1 MHGQFKVLFVLK
13 MWPLMFAKV
22 QQALLEKKK
31 RDNKELFHVQ
41 ADFIDEEISSDSGEK
56 Q

>member
-1 MHGQFKVLFVLK
+1 

-22 QQALLEKKK
+22 QLALSEKKK
-31 RDNKELFHVQ
+31 RDKSEIFHAQ
-41 ADFIDEEISSDSGEK
+41 ADLIDEEINSDSGES

>member
-1 MHGQFKVLFVLK
+1 

-22 QQALLEKKK
+22 QLALLEKKK
-31 RDNKELFHVQ
+31 RDKNEFFHAQ
-41 ADFIDEEISSDSGEK
+41 AGLIDEEINSDSGEN

>member
-1 MHGQFKVLFVLK
+1 

-22 QQALLEKKK
+22 QLALLEKKK
-31 RDNKELFHVQ
+31 RDKNELFHAQ
-41 ADFIDEEISSDSGEK
+41 ADIVDEEINSDSGEN